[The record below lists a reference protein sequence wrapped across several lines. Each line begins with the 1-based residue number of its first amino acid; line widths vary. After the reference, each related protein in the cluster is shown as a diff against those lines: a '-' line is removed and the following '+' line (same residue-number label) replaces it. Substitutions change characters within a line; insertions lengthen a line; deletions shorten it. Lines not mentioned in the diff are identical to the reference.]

1 MSAFVPLTPRI
12 GVSGYCPQL
21 EALAMRGGAWR
32 VVRFPAAW
40 LLVEHPQHGPVA
52 VDTGYG
58 SAAAAM
64 LETALG
70 KWYGR
75 LAPMRWTPEVST
87 TRVLQRHGVSPAQ
100 VRHVVITHWHADH
113 AGGLPEFPNALV
125 HTDAAALAHLRALAP
140 RKAAREG
147 YFPQFYPQALETRTR
162 GFGAWQ
168 AAPSWLAPFEHAAP
182 VFDDDSLWV
191 VPLPGHARG
200 QVGVAGREAAGNVW
214 LWAADAAWRAAA
226 YVRGALPPSFVLR
239 LACPRPSDYAQS
251 LERVASFA
259 RRSSARVAVAH
270 DESSW
275 NGWGRL

>member
-40 LLVEHPQHGPVA
+40 LLVEHPRHGPVV

-58 SAAAAM
+58 AAAAAM

-70 KWYGR
+70 AWYGR
-75 LAPMRWTPEVST
+75 LAPMRWTPADST
-87 TRVLQRHGVSPAQ
+87 THLLQRHGVSAEQ

-113 AGGLPEFPNALV
+113 AGALPEFKESVV
-125 HTDAAALAHLRALAP
+125 HTDTAALAHLRALPP

-147 YFPQFYPQALETRTR
+147 FFPQFYPRALEARTT
-162 GFGAWQ
+162 GFGAWHT
-168 AAPSWLAPFEHAAP
+168 APSWLAPFEQAAP

-200 QVGVAGREAAGNVW
+200 QVGVAGREANGNVW

-226 YVRGALPPSFVLR
+226 YLRGAVPPALVLR
-239 LACPRPSDYAQS
+239 LACPDASAYAQS
-251 LERVASFA
+251 LARVAAFSKRA
-259 RRSSARVAVAH
+259 DTRVAVAH

-275 NGWGRL
+275 NGWARL